1 MKYSVECS
9 ADAIA
14 VITVFEEDLGGS
26 TSGWSGLSGMTLKF
40 TFTAES
46 PERGNANE
54 LQAAN
59 AVAQATE
66 GVNVVG
72 PIPSPVDLMSL
83 AVDTI
88 SNVVTDVQ
96 TFDNTWGVLLDRM
109 ELFNKIVTDIAQ
121 VLDIRC
127 LVSLFLNAK

>member
-1 MKYSVECS
+1 MRSLRS
-9 ADAIA
+9 
-14 VITVFEEDLGGS
+14 VFEENLGGS
-26 TSGWSGLSGMTLKF
+26 TSDRFGLSGTTLKF
-40 TFTAES
+40 TLTAES

-54 LQAAN
+54 LQVADAVVQAN
-59 AVAQATE
+59 E
-66 GVNVVG
+66 GVNAVG
-72 PIPSPVDLMSL
+72 PIPRPVDLTSS

-109 ELFNKIVTDIAQ
+109 ELFNKIVTNIAQ